1 MKLPRLTRSLAVRTA
16 SALLSAAVLP
26 LSSASAQGKASAVGT
41 TGKWLTRPERT
52 DYAETSRYDEVVAYM
67 KQLAEVYPAMHL
79 TTYGYTYEGRPLPL
93 AVIGAPG
100 ASAEQV
106 LATKKTRVYIQ
117 GNIHAGE
124 VEGKEALLWLLRSIA
139 RGERDEWLKNTV
151 LLINPIYNADGNE
164 RINVTNRGSQAGPV
178 GGMGTRENAQGF
190 DLNRDGTKLETA
202 EARSMVRL
210 LTQYQPHVAMDLHTT
225 DGSSNSGFNM
235 TYETSLNP
243 NNSKAEM
250 SLLRDEL
257 LPTIT
262 KAVKAKHGSDWFY
275 YGGVSGN
282 GADRAWR
289 SDADLARPRYTSTLF
304 GVRNILG
311 LLSETYSYA
320 SFKTRIFETYWFLE
334 ESLGFVSK
342 NAARI
347 QSVVAAANSESIVG
361 QMLSVRQELVK
372 APDLKEIVFAP
383 TLSVRNPYVADRP
396 YRLRPDG
403 NTNRTTEML
412 PFYGTTVPTETSLAP
427 KTWVVSSAAGPMM
440 AGGDAAGAAAGAG
453 AGAGGA
459 AGAGAG
465 GGRAGG
471 GAGAGAGGGGRGAGG
486 GGGGAGAGGAGGAGR
501 GAGGGGGGGGGF
513 GGGGG
518 GTPTQRMI
526 ASLIDRL
533 EAHGIKYT
541 VTDRDMP
548 FTGERYKI
556 ASNTMETRE
565 YQGTHKART
574 ITGAWEATTQ
584 TLPAGSLV
592 VSMDQPLARLAFI
605 LFDPRS
611 DDGFMWWNILDPVLG
626 AGSGPQF
633 YPVLRSMITVQ
644 N

>member
-1 MKLPRLTRSLAVRTA
+1 MNSLRT
-16 SALLSAAVLP
+16 SLSAVARFVISSIALCASTFVTSP
-26 LSSASAQGKASAVGT
+26 LSAQVEKPLPEKPAVAAKPAAATTSA
-41 TGKWLTRPERT
+41 KWLTRPELT
-52 DYAETSRYDEVVAYM
+52 DYAETSRYDEVIAYM
-67 KQLAEVYPAMHL
+67 KQMAAANPQIHL
-79 TTYGYTYEGRPLPL
+79 TTYGYTFEGRPLPL

-100 ASAEQV
+100 ASPEQV
-106 LATKKTRVYIQ
+106 IATKKTRVYIQ

-139 RGERDEWLKNTV
+139 KGERNEWLKTTV

-164 RINVTNRGSQAGPV
+164 RVNVTNRGSQAGPV

-202 EARSMVRL
+202 EARSMVSL
-210 LTQYQPHVAMDLHTT
+210 LTRYQPHVALDLHTT

-243 NNSKAEM
+243 NNSKGEM
-250 SLLRDEL
+250 SLLRETL
-257 LPTIT
+257 LPEIT
-262 KAVKAKHGSDWFY
+262 KIAKAKHGSDWFY

-289 SDADLARPRYTSTLF
+289 SDADLARPRYTSTLY

-334 ESLGFVSK
+334 ESLGYVAK
-342 NAARI
+342 HGEKVRE
-347 QSVVAAANSESIVG
+347 VVATANKESIIG
-361 QMLSVRQELVK
+361 QQLAVRQELVR
-372 APDLKEIVFAP
+372 APDLKQIVFAP
-383 TLSVRNPYVADRP
+383 TVSTRNPYVADRP

-403 NTNRTTEML
+403 HANVTTEML
-412 PFYGTTVPTETSLAP
+412 PFYGTTEPTETSLAP
-427 KTWVVSSAAGPMM
+427 RVWVIPMTNDAPAAPAAAPAGTQPP
-440 AGGDAAGAAAGAG
+440 AGGR
-453 AGAGGA
+453 GGV
-459 AGAGAG
+459 
-465 GGRAGG
+465 
-471 GAGAGAGGGGRGAGG
+471 GGGRG
-486 GGGGAGAGGAGGAGR
+486 

-513 GGGGG
+513 GGRGG

-526 ASLIDRL
+526 ESVVDRL
-533 EAHGIKYT
+533 EAHGIAFT
-541 VTDRDMP
+541 RTDKDFA

-556 ASNTMETRE
+556 ASNTLTDRE

-574 ITGAWEATTQ
+574 ITGAWEATQQ
-584 TLPAGSLV
+584 TLPAGSLIIQ
-592 VSMDQPLARLAFI
+592 MDQPLARLAFI

-626 AGSGPQF
+626 VTPAPQY
-633 YPVLRSMITVQ
+633 YPVLRSMNAVG

>member
-1 MKLPRLTRSLAVRTA
+1 MNSFRILRAVRLCVAFAVSGVLLA
-16 SALLSAAVLP
+16 SSTLVAQTTKSGSAA
-26 LSSASAQGKASAVGT
+26 SQ
-41 TGKWLTRPERT
+41 KWPLTRPERT
-52 DYAETSRYDEVVAYM
+52 DYAETSRYDEVITYM
-67 KQLAEVYPAMHL
+67 KQMAATSPQIHL
-79 TTYGYTYEGRPLPL
+79 TTYGYTFEGRPMPL

-139 RGERDEWLKNTV
+139 KGERNEWLKTTV

-164 RINVTNRGSQAGPV
+164 RVNVTNRGSQAGPV

-202 EARSMVRL
+202 EARSLASL
-210 LTQYQPHVAMDLHTT
+210 LTRYQPHVAMDLHTT

-243 NNSKAEM
+243 NNSKGEM
-250 SLLRDEL
+250 SLLRDVL
-257 LPTIT
+257 LPEIT
-262 KAVKAKHGSDWFY
+262 KTIKTKHGSDWFY

-334 ESLGFVSK
+334 ETLGFIAK
-342 NAARI
+342 NSAKV
-347 QSVVAAANSESIVG
+347 QSVVATANAESIIG
-361 QMLSVRQELVK
+361 QQLAVRQELVR
-372 APDLKEIVFAP
+372 APDLKQIVFAP
-383 TLSVRNPYVADRP
+383 TASTRNPYVADRP
-396 YRLRPDG
+396 YRLKTDG
-403 NTNRTTEML
+403 PVTTEML
-412 PFYGTTVPTETSLAP
+412 PFYGTTAPTETSLAP
-427 KTWVVSSAAGPMM
+427 RVWVLPM
-440 AGGDAAGAAAGAG
+440 AAAAPT
-453 AGAGGA
+453 A
-459 AGAGAG
+459 AASPAP
-465 GGRAGG
+465 A
-471 GAGAGAGGGGRGAGG
+471 GGRG
-486 GGGGAGAGGAGGAGR
+486 
-501 GAGGGGGGGGGF
+501 

-518 GTPTQRMI
+518 GTPTQRML
-526 ASLIDRL
+526 ASVADRL
-533 EAHGIKYT
+533 DAHGITYT
-541 VTDRDMP
+541 LTTHDIA

-556 ASNTMETRE
+556 ATNTLADRE

-574 ITGAWEATTQ
+574 ITGAWESTQQ
-584 TLPAGSLV
+584 TLPAGSMLV
-592 VSMDQPLARLAFI
+592 QMDQPLARLAFI

-611 DDGFMWWNILDPVLG
+611 DDGFMWWNILDPILG
-626 AGSGPQF
+626 ATPGASY
-633 YPVLRSMITVQ
+633 YPVMRSMTTLG